1 MKVTVI
7 YCYKRGGGLDN
18 IQCWKLNVDLAAV
31 RNTIDANIV
40 LAPSSADKI
49 PFTIVQLKNESNS
62 EHREQ
67 KCCCSEFKAQEQLLF
82 PDSREHTKTIN
93 KFTIYIYITIFHD
106 IKYNIINVTS
116 TTYILGSNSNI
127 NRTINVYDKNAH
139 KILAINCYPFG
150 GVVENEEDRVGGRG
164 ARRNETGLGV
174 EPGIIRVRE

>member
-93 KFTIYIYITIFHD
+93 KFTIYIYILQSFMTL
-106 IKYNIINVTS
+106 N
-116 TTYILGSNSNI
+116 TT
-127 NRTINVYDKNAH
+127 
-139 KILAINCYPFG
+139 
-150 GVVENEEDRVGGRG
+150 
-164 ARRNETGLGV
+164 
-174 EPGIIRVRE
+174 